1 MPQINYIEDKD
12 WNQFAITNADCIDLT
27 SCPKN
32 IEMNV
37 SNSEYTHLLKAPIEE
52 VKDKIKKILEA
63 NYPINK

>member
-1 MPQINYIEDKD
+1 
-12 WNQFAITNADCIDLT
+12 
-27 SCPKN
+27 
-32 IEMNV
+32 MNV